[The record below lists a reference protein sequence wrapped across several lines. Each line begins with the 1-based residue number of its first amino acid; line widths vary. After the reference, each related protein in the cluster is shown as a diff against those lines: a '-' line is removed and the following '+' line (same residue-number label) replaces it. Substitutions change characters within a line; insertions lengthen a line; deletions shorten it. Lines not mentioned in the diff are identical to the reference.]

1 MSIKNNWTIIGNL
14 GRDAEVKTTDKG
26 KLLILAVAVDRSFKD
41 KQGQKVDRVDWVDC
55 LKSYPVDSPV
65 SLADYLKKGCI
76 VQVEGVPY
84 PSAWIDKNDGTAKSK
99 LCISAQFIKPI
110 TWLEKPKPAQQ
121 QQQAPQV
128 PTDNNNDPLP
138 F

>member
-14 GRDAEVKTTDKG
+14 GRDAEVKITDKG
-26 KLLILAVAVDRSFKD
+26 KLLILAVAVDRSYKD

-84 PSAWIDKNDGTAKSK
+84 TNAWSDNDGTAKSK

-110 TWLEKPKPAQQ
+110 TWPKKPKPAQQ
-121 QQQAPQV
+121 QEPQALAG
-128 PTDNNNDPLP
+128 NNDDLP

>member
-1 MSIKNNWTIIGNL
+1 MSIKNNWTITGNL

-26 KLLILAVAVDRSFKD
+26 KLLILAVAVDRSYKD
-41 KQGQKVDRVDWVDC
+41 KQGRKVDRVDWVDC
-55 LKSYPVDSPV
+55 LKSYPVDSSV
-65 SLADYLKKGCI
+65 KIASYLKKGCI

-110 TWLEKPKPAQQ
+110 TWPEKPQPAQQ
-121 QQQAPQV
+121 QAPKA
-128 PTDNNNDPLP
+128 PADDDTLP
-138 F
+138 Y